1 MRVRHFNI
9 DGVAWSNFKP
19 GINSNGRVA
28 ITNRS
33 MSIDVLNVRNGV
45 DEVLVAL

>member
-9 DGVAWSNFKP
+9 AGVAWSNVKP
-19 GINSNGRVA
+19 GININGRAA

-33 MSIDVLNVRNGV
+33 LSIDVLNVRNGV
-45 DEVLVAL
+45 DEALVAL